1 MAKTVEQNEK
11 RKQKKDKPPR
21 EVGFLGFKTNT
32 FDRYF
37 LSVVLAIA
45 LGLVH
50 LRFFEPLGLPSFVPW
65 TVSVLAAFL
74 LIRKG

>member
-1 MAKTVEQNEK
+1 MEKTAEQTEK
-11 RKQKKDKPPR
+11 RKHRKHKPPR

-45 LGLVH
+45 VGLVH
-50 LRFFEPLGLPSFVPW
+50 LRLFEPLGLPSFVPW